1 MNDDPVEMRAS
12 ILRRIHAGLLP
23 LGPGD
28 RTYGGYGD
36 GRLCDA
42 CERPIGPNE
51 VQYEVDCAG
60 DTSTHKQTII
70 LHRHCHS
77 VWLEL
82 KSEEFERM
90 VGPIDLSM
98 G

>member
-1 MNDDPVEMRAS
+1 MTNDPVEMRAQS
-12 ILRRIHAGLLP
+12 FDAYMRGCYLLVRVIEPIVAMGMGGSAMRASGRLARMRFNMRLIVRGILRP
-23 LGPGD
+23 
-28 RTYGGYGD
+28 
-36 GRLCDA
+36 
-42 CERPIGPNE
+42 
-51 VQYEVDCAG
+51 
-60 DTSTHKQTII
+60 HKQTII